1 MKDALTITLDPKKG
15 IKCHRMLDCGHVF
28 CVECLQDF
36 YNNAI
41 TEGDLVSVRCLE
53 PGCTKQRE
61 ATQAS
66 ASKKRRRPKTQLSP
80 NELLQIGLDQ
90 EVVKRYV
97 TLKYKTELESDKNVI
112 YCPRETCQG
121 PARSKHKKPN
131 GLELYE
137 ADEDSGEGEDEHE
150 HETPATE
157 PAGALENRLS
167 VCDDCGFAFCSRC
180 NKGWHGDYVIC
191 MRNTA
196 RDAELTA
203 EEKASLE
210 FIHLHTSPCPTCACP
225 AQKTSGCNHM

>member
-1 MKDALTITLDPKKG
+1 MTDPKKG

-28 CVECLQDF
+28 CIECLKDF

-53 PGCTKQRE
+53 PGCAKQRE
-61 ATQAS
+61 AVQDS
-66 ASKKRRRPKTQLSP
+66 GSGKRRKPKTYLSP
-80 NELLQIGLDQ
+80 NELLQIGLAP
-90 EVVKRYV
+90 EMVKRYV

-121 PARSKHKKPN
+121 PARSKHKKPK

-137 ADEDSGEGEDEHE
+137 ADEDSEDDDGPPVPESSD
-150 HETPATE
+150 
-157 PAGALENRLS
+157 ALEDRLA
-167 VCDDCGFAFCSRC
+167 VCDDCGFAFCRRC
-180 NKGWHGDYVIC
+180 LKSWHGDYVIC

>member
-1 MKDALTITLDPKKG
+1 
-15 IKCHRMLDCGHVF
+15 MLDCGHVF

-36 YNNAI
+36 YNNAV

-53 PGCTKQRE
+53 PGCTKERE
-61 ATQAS
+61 AVQAS
-66 ASKKRRRPKTQLSP
+66 GSKKRRKPKTHLSP
-80 NELLQIGLDQ
+80 NELLQIGLDP
-90 EVVKRYV
+90 EMVKRYV

-121 PARSKHKKPN
+121 PARSKHKKPQ

-137 ADEDSGEGEDEHE
+137 ADDDSEDDDG
-150 HETPATE
+150 PPVTE
-157 PAGALENRLS
+157 SSDALEDRLA
-167 VCDDCGFAFCSRC
+167 VCDDCGFAFCGRC
-180 NKGWHGDYVIC
+180 NKSWHGDYVIC
-191 MRNTA
+191 VRNTV

-203 EEKASLE
+203 EEKASIE